1 MELEWPEEALKPRFI
16 DGLKPAVASDL
27 KKQLAMATIGSALE
41 GEETNIMERASLE
54 QLITFACRIDDILFL
69 TADRKE
75 DRTWTPREPVQG
87 RTGTISVPQEEKDRR
102 SKEGICVKCGKGK
115 HRFAL
120 CQTGWHY
127 EKKEKPLKGKT
138 AEVDSSESE
147 KD

>member
-1 MELEWPEEALKPRFI
+1 
-16 DGLKPAVASDL
+16 
-27 KKQLAMATIGSALE
+27 MATIGSALE
-41 GEETNIMERASLE
+41 GEETDIMERASLE

-87 RTGTISVPQEEKDRR
+87 RVGTMSVPQEEKDRR

-120 CQTGWHY
+120 CQQDGTMRRRKSPLR
-127 EKKEKPLKGKT
+127 EKLRKWIARNWKKT
-138 AEVDSSESE
+138 RVGHRHVCLDPKCTNIS
-147 KD
+147 